1 MSLTKDVH
9 SLNKSLR
16 RWCGLVAISEALELV
31 LEVHGRSEKET
42 AGRGIRENVTK
53 LGKRLAKRFPK
64 EGHVFLAARFELS
77 STKATNTIVISLSFG
92 NLRFPRSL
100 IFSNF
105 FEVNF
110 EVLRKSPN
118 AHSSARVRSAH
129 S

>member
-31 LEVHGRSEKET
+31 LEVHGRSAKET

-53 LGKRLAKRFPK
+53 LGKRLARHFFK

-77 STKATNTIVISLSFG
+77 SKMQMLPNYFPSTLAIKGRRQQILSSF
-92 NLRFPRSL
+92 LCLLETSDFPG
-100 IFSNF
+100 
-105 FEVNF
+105 
-110 EVLRKSPN
+110 
-118 AHSSARVRSAH
+118 ARYF
-129 S
+129 